1 MSNGPDERRRID
13 PKDVAAGTALGT
25 AQRYGSGVFRRRRA
39 EAEGGATG
47 AAKGRRGPPSTGS
60 RIVTALVFLAVLVG
74 MLVLMVRA
82 G

>member
-1 MSNGPDERRRID
+1 MSNGPDTPRKID
-13 PKDVAAGTALGT
+13 PKDVAAGNALGT

-39 EAEGGATG
+39 EAAGGATG
-47 AAKGRRGPPSTGS
+47 TAQSRARAPSTGS
-60 RIVTALVFLAVLVG
+60 RLLTALIFLAVLIA

>member
-13 PKDVAAGTALGT
+13 PTDVAAGTATGA
-25 AQRYGSGVFRRRRA
+25 AQRYGTGLFRRRRS

-47 AAKGRRGPPSTGS
+47 AAKGRPRASSTGS